1 MIQHKTPLSLAETS
15 EYVKEPTM
23 KAFMKKFASL
33 DSKKAKELRKKIQ
46 ELNIL
51 KINEKHISKIID
63 LLPNDKESLNKIVQ
77 ESNLD
82 ENETNSILQTIKE
95 TK

>member
-1 MIQHKTPLSLAETS
+1 MIHNRTPLSIAETS
-15 EYVKEPTM
+15 EYINEPTM

-46 ELNIL
+46 DLNIL
-51 KINEKHISKIID
+51 KINDKHTSKIID
-63 LLPNDKESLNKIVQ
+63 LLPTDKEALNKIVQ

-82 ENETNSILQTIKE
+82 ENETNSILQAVKE
-95 TK
+95 AK